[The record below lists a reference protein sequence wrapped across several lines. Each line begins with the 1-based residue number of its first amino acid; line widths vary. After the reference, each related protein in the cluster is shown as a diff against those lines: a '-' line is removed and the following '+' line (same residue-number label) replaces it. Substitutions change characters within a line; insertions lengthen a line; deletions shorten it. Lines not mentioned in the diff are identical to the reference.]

1 MADLAGANDLRM
13 GQIDTGVVPE
23 GRVEVESE
31 SIADLQALA
40 GGIRK
45 FANLLLEWEII
56 EIKAE
61 CI

>member
-1 MADLAGANDLRM
+1 M